1 MSRFNLTAW
10 TSHPDRIPMNKAHDD
25 SSNVLGLFYDV
36 IIDISSVDGGVDGL
50 PSAGRGVALPVG
62 GGSWQQLKGSW

>member
-1 MSRFNLTAW
+1 
-10 TSHPDRIPMNKAHDD
+10 MNKAHDD
-25 SSNVLGLFYDV
+25 SSNVPGLFYDV

-62 GGSWQQLKGSW
+62 GGSWRQLKGSW